1 MSTLNLPLH
10 EINMNQLIK
19 IIAALILSSIAVATI
34 GFTYLQ
40 IQRSQALDESLVSDL
55 TTQLN
60 TIIINQA
67 IQKIDPKP
75 E

>member
-1 MSTLNLPLH
+1 MSTLNLPHH
-10 EINMNQLIK
+10 EYNMNQLIK
-19 IIAALILSSIAVATI
+19 IIAALILSFIVVATI

-60 TIIINQA
+60 TIIIDQA
-67 IQKIDPKP
+67 IQKIEPAS